1 MVGKKLKVNNF
12 YTSPNFQRLIDA
24 HASDKRKIYGANVLY
39 GD

>member
-24 HASDKRKIYGANVLY
+24 HASDKRKIYSGNIIY
-39 GD
+39 RD